1 MLMLLFTVLHPTVL
15 PSRNPPAVKRSDLA
29 ERLAREEMLH
39 TVDELIDDILD
50 HVETPPPS
58 PRLLVE
64 DPDVDRQVM
73 VVVVVV
79 VMMMVMVMVMATTTM
94 VASALFSFLL

>member
-1 MLMLLFTVLHPTVL
+1 MLMLLLRRRCM
-15 PSRNPPAVKRSDLA
+15 RNVPPVKRSDLA

-73 VVVVVV
+73 VAVVVVVVV
-79 VMMMVMVMVMATTTM
+79 VM
-94 VASALFSFLL
+94 

>member
-1 MLMLLFTVLHPTVL
+1 M
-15 PSRNPPAVKRSDLA
+15 KRSDLA

-73 VVVVVV
+73 VVMIVVVV
-79 VMMMVMVMVMATTTM
+79 V
-94 VASALFSFLL
+94 VAVCCCCCGGGGHDVAV